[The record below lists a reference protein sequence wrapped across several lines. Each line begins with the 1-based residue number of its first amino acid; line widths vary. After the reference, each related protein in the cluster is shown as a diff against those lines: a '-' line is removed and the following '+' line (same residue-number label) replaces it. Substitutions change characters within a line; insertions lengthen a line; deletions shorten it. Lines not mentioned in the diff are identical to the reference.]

1 MRKIREIPQQHKVL
15 QKMTFQESCH
25 EPCLGEEGTMAA
37 AVIRG
42 AAMQNT
48 TTRTTNSFCAITSPA
63 CSAAF
68 VAQSGVVYETN
79 FHKIALYPPWAGHG
93 YQAPP
98 QNAPLP
104 LCLLQRLLSCLTK
117 Y

>member
-1 MRKIREIPQQHKVL
+1 
-15 QKMTFQESCH
+15 
-25 EPCLGEEGTMAA
+25 MAA

-79 FHKIALYPPWAGHG
+79 FHKIALYPPWA
-93 YQAPP
+93 AATVPP
-98 QNAPLP
+98 AKCPARASTPILAAARTKI
-104 LCLLQRLLSCLTK
+104 QRIIKELHN
-117 Y
+117 

>member
-1 MRKIREIPQQHKVL
+1 
-15 QKMTFQESCH
+15 
-25 EPCLGEEGTMAA
+25 MAA

-68 VAQSGVVYETN
+68 VVELCMKPISIKLPFIRLGP
-79 FHKIALYPPWAGHG
+79 LLPCPL
-93 YQAPP
+93 
-98 QNAPLP
+98 QNAQQE
-104 LCLLQRLLSCLTK
+104 LLHQYSLLLAPK
-117 Y
+117 YKELSKNCATELWSAVLNDEGVDPVKLKEVVGTM